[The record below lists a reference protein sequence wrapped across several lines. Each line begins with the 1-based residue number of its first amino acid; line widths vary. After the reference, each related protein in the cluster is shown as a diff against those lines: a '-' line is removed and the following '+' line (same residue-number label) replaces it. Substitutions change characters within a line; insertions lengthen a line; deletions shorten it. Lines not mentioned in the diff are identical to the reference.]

1 MLALIT
7 GGSGSGKSAWAE
19 GLVMALCPGEKIY
32 WATMAPGGTEAA
44 KRIARHR
51 ALRAGKGFLTLE
63 RSGMALPEEIPAG
76 STVLLED
83 LSNLLANT
91 LFSPHPPQDPAAAVL
106 AGLENLLPRCG
117 NLILVSNEIFSDG
130 RSYDPDTTAFVTA
143 LAALNRELA
152 QRADLV
158 AEVVCGVPLV
168 LKGALPP
175 CEIPS

>member
-19 GLVMALCPGEKIY
+19 GFTSALCPGEKIY
-32 WATMAPGGTEAA
+32 WATMAPGGAEAQQ
-44 KRIARHR
+44 RIARHR
-51 ALRAGKGFLTLE
+51 ALRAGKGFSTLE
-63 RSGMALPEEIPAG
+63 RPGIPDPCEIPTG
-76 STVLLED
+76 NTVLLED
-83 LSNLLANT
+83 LSNLLANL
-91 LFSPHPPQDPAAAVL
+91 LFSPEPPTDPVSTVL
-106 AGLENLLPRCG
+106 EGLEALLPRCG
-117 NLILVSNEIFSDG
+117 HLIIVSNEIFSDG
-130 RSYDPDTTAFVTA
+130 RSYDLDTTAFVNA

-158 AEVVCGVPLV
+158 AEVVCGLPLV

>member
-32 WATMAPGGTEAA
+32 WATMAPGGAEAD

-51 ALRAGKGFLTLE
+51 SLRAGKGFSTLE
-63 RSGMALPEEIPAG
+63 RPGIPTPEEIPAG

-83 LSNLLANT
+83 LSNLLANL
-91 LFSPHPPQDPAAAVL
+91 LFSPEPPTDPVSAVL
-106 AGLENLLPRCG
+106 EGLNTLLPRCG
-117 NLILVSNEIFSDG
+117 HLIIVSNEIFSDG

-158 AEVVCGVPLV
+158 AEVVCGLPLV

-175 CEIPS
+175 CVIPS

>member
-19 GLVMALCPGEKIY
+19 GLTTALCPGEKIY
-32 WATMAPGGTEAA
+32 WATMAPGGAEDD

-51 ALRAGKGFLTLE
+51 SLRAGKGFSTLE
-63 RSGMALPEEIPAG
+63 RPGIPTPEEIPAG

-83 LSNLLANT
+83 LSNLLANL
-91 LFSPHPPQDPAAAVL
+91 LFSPEPPTDPVSTVL
-106 AGLENLLPRCG
+106 EGLEALLPRCG
-117 NLILVSNEIFSDG
+117 HLIIVSNEIFSDG

-158 AEVVCGVPLV
+158 AEVVCGLPLV

>member
-32 WATMAPGGTEAA
+32 WATMAPGGAEAD

-51 ALRAGKGFLTLE
+51 SLRAGKGFSTLE
-63 RSGMALPEEIPAG
+63 RPGIPTPEEIPAG

-83 LSNLLANT
+83 LSNLLANL
-91 LFSPHPPQDPAAAVL
+91 LFSPEPPTDPVSAVL
-106 AGLENLLPRCG
+106 EGLNTLLPRCG
-117 NLILVSNEIFSDG
+117 HLIIVSNEIFSDG

-158 AEVVCGVPLV
+158 AEVVCGLPLV